1 MFTHTNN
8 KTSRPYYGGLVALT
22 VMLLLNADAVANDA
36 PDAIRSIAIR
46 HQSSWTGFRDML
58 FVGMTYIKE
67 NTDHLLFLLAL
78 LLPAPLLY
86 NGMEWGEFAGFR
98 LAIGKMLK
106 IVMVFIAGHFITMLA
121 GTFGLFHFDVL
132 YAEVLIAAGITV
144 AGVHALRPLVSGKE
158 IYLAA
163 VFGLVHGTIFAES
176 LVQVNLGPENTTWQI
191 LGFNLGIEL
200 MQLFIIGVTIPW
212 LLVLSYNNTFTFF
225 RVTGA
230 IVFTVAALGWI
241 VEQISGT
248 ANMAIEIAEGM
259 AAYPWGVMLV
269 LILSAIFSFLFSG
282 RSTKCRES
290 GQKQ

>member
-36 PDAIRSIAIR
+36 PDAIRSIPVM
-46 HQSSWTGFRDML
+46 HQNSWIDFREML
-58 FVGMTYIKE
+58 SLGMTIIKE

-78 LLPAPLLY
+78 LLPAPLFY
-86 NGMEWGEFAGFR
+86 NGMEWGDFAGFR
-98 LAIGKMLK
+98 LAINKIVK
-106 IVMVFIAGHFITMLA
+106 IVMVFLAGHLITLLA
-121 GTFGLFHFDVL
+121 GTFGIFHFNVL
-132 YAEVLIAAGITV
+132 YAEILIAAGIII
-144 AGVHALRPLVSGKE
+144 AGLHALRPVVSGKE

-163 VFGLVHGTIFAES
+163 LFGLIHGTVFVENM
-176 LVQVNLGPENTTWQI
+176 VQVNLEPENTTWQI